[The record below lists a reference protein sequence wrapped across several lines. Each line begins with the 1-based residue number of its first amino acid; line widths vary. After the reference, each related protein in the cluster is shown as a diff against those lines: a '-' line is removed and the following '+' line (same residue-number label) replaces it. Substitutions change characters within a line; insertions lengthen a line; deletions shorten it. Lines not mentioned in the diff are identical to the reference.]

1 MLKPEDLT
9 FTAKPGLARSGTKG
23 FLKLDFEVSAART
36 ILRRSEQRPPLR
48 IIRPFELADGACLL
62 HLHNVSGGILA
73 NDLLELKINVGQQA
87 AVQLTTTGATRIYKN
102 RGQSAR
108 QLTEVFV
115 AEDGLLEYVPDQLI
129 PFAESSYI
137 QKTRISLQPGAGL
150 FWWEVVA
157 PGREGM
163 GELFQYQQLELD
175 FAIATGDIPLAIE
188 RARLVPAHKT
198 LGSLARLGKYRYFA
212 SFYICRIGLPVATW
226 LKLEAEL
233 WEQAE
238 ALSQPG
244 ETVWGVSTLTAHGL
258 VVRALSTTHR
268 AVASG
273 LPIFWQ
279 LAKLALYQKSA
290 ILPRKI
296 Y

>member
-9 FTAKPGLARSGTKG
+9 FTAKPGATRSGTKG
-23 FLKLDFEVSAART
+23 FLKLDFEVSEAKT

-73 NDLLELKINVGQQA
+73 NDLLELQINVGRQA

-102 RGQSAR
+102 RGQTAR
-108 QLTEVFV
+108 QLTEVSV
-115 AEDGLLEYVPDQLI
+115 ADDGLLEYVPDQLI
-129 PFAESSYI
+129 PFAESSYN
-137 QKTRISLQPGAGL
+137 QKTRINLQPGAGL

-175 FAIATGDIPLAIE
+175 FAIAAGDISLAIE
-188 RARLVPAHKT
+188 RARLVP
-198 LGSLARLGKYRYFA
+198 GSQILASPARLGQYKYFA
-212 SFYICRIGLPVATW
+212 SFYICRVGLPAAAW
-226 LKLEAEL
+226 NKLEAEL

-238 ALSQPG
+238 ALSRPG
-244 ETVWGVSTLTAHGL
+244 ATIWGVSTLTAHGL

-273 LPIFWQ
+273 LPLFWQ
-279 LAKLALYQKSA
+279 RAKFALYQKSA